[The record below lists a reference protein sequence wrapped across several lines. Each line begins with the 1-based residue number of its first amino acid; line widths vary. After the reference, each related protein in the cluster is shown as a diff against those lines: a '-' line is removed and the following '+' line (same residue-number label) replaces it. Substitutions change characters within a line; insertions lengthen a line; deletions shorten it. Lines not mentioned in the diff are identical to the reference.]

1 MKKVKNLLMHI
12 AIATM
17 LVLVAVV
24 EAKSATALTTELVES
39 GLNSPV
45 FVTFATGDSTRL
57 FIVEQGGKIKIRNN
71 DSLLTLPFLD
81 IGTIIS
87 VGGERG
93 LLGLA
98 FHPDYQTNGRF
109 YVNYTNSS
117 GNTVV
122 RRYNVSG
129 NQDSA
134 DASSGFDII
143 IINQP
148 FSNHN
153 GGMIAFGPNDGYLYI
168 GMGDGGAANDP
179 GNRAQNKKELLGKML
194 RIDVDGGS
202 PYAIPGDNPFVGDTS
217 YAPEIWALG
226 LRNPW
231 RYSFDRTTGDMYI
244 GDVGQNLIEEIDFQ
258 PDSSSG
264 GENYGWRLKE
274 GNNCFIPSTGCDTL
288 ADMTAPITQYFHGGI
303 PNKCS
308 VTGGYVYRGCAIPD
322 LNGVYFYGDFCS
334 GETWSFRYDGT
345 TLTDSTNRTSE
356 LGLGTVAI
364 SSYGVDYY
372 GELYIC
378 TYFSG
383 AVYKIVPDGIPS
395 QCGVTPC
402 CTGIRGDLNTDGDDA
417 NILDLTFLVDFIFR
431 GSGFFGT
438 CFEESDVNGD
448 NNVANILDLTYL
460 VDWIFRGGPPPPGC
474 PERAG
479 IRDPETYSRI

>member
-1 MKKVKNLLMHI
+1 MNRKSTIFLSYI
-12 AIATM
+12 
-17 LVLVAVV
+17 LVSFLIFGAA
-24 EAKSATALTTELVES
+24 ETIKSATPLKTELFVA
-39 GLNSPV
+39 GLTKPLL
-45 FVTFATGDSTRL
+45 VTFAPGDSTRV
-57 FIVEQGGKIKIRNN
+57 FIVEQGGRIRIVKSG
-71 DSLLTLPFLD
+71 SLLTDPFLD
-81 IGTIIS
+81 IS
-87 VGGERG
+87 SLVSSASEQG

-98 FHPDYQTNGRF
+98 FHPDYQANGRF
-109 YVNYTNSS
+109 FINFTNLS

-129 NQDSA
+129 NPDSA
-134 DASSGFDII
+134 DVSSSFDII
-143 IINQP
+143 TINQP

-194 RIDVDGGS
+194 RIDVDIAS
-202 PYAIPGDNPFVGDTS
+202 PYGIPGDNPFAGDTS
-217 YAPEIWALG
+217 YLPEIWALG

-231 RYSFDRTTGDMYI
+231 RFSFDRATGDMYI
-244 GDVGQNLIEEIDFQ
+244 GDVGQNIIEEIDFQ

-274 GNNCFIPSTGCDTL
+274 GNNCFIPSTACDTL
-288 ADMTAPITQYFHGGI
+288 ADMIAPITQYFHGGI

-322 LNGVYFYGDFCS
+322 LYGTYFYGDFCS
-334 GETWSFRYDGT
+334 GETWSIRYDGT

-364 SSYGVDYY
+364 SSYGEDYY

-383 AVYKIVPDGIPS
+383 AVYKIVADGIPS
-395 QCGVTPC
+395 QCGSTPC

-431 GSGFFGT
+431 GSGDPGA
-438 CFEESDVNGD
+438 CPEESDINSDG
-448 NNVANILDLTYL
+448 NSSNILDLTYV
-460 VDWIFRGGPPPPGC
+460 VDVIFRGGPPPPAC
-474 PERAG
+474 
-479 IRDPETYSRI
+479 